1 MKHAP
6 KLLAILFGI
15 LLVFPVI
22 SSAAQSVPQSVID
35 AREQVYRIIC
45 KDEKGI
51 YSGSGF
57 VVAANESEAY
67 IATNYH
73 VVEGALTD
81 TIALMLRNGD
91 ELRAEIVGY
100 DEDADV
106 CLLKTAS
113 PLKGAVPLL
122 LSDAGAIEVGNA
134 VYALGFPG
142 AGDMLLDDYAYAADE
157 ITLTDGIVSAIK
169 HVTVETAEITLLQ
182 MSATINSGSSG
193 GPLLN
198 SAGKAVGINT
208 LQIENA
214 NDVYAA
220 VSVVHLRQ
228 LMDTYHIAVAEEKQ
242 PSKETPAISSSV
254 TPKAERTLLIPI
266 LAVAGAA
273 ILAAV
278 VAVFYIRS
286 RRQQLTL
293 ETLMQRRLQGYPFE
307 EAFAKLL
314 PVMQALLPLHV
325 RGEAHGGIYPTNLFI
340 DAYGNLT
347 LGKPQKKSIA
357 DQQNAPYRS
366 MEQYTAGENPGTY
379 SDVYALACV
388 LFYLLTRKRPDDVL
402 ERLQNDT
409 MGDTLRGCMPE
420 EEERALAALL
430 TALALKKEDRLHD
443 VGAFVNALGKRD
455 ALHLPLPKAA
465 GRPAFER
472 RPTTRGIGRRAV
484 LIGCAVVLLAGIGV
498 LWMLNEKGYRTTLAY
513 VEDGDYT
520 AARDAITETFVFYKD
535 AKELAYYVNSGYFL
549 ALGYYDEAKDRFA
562 SMGGYRDA
570 DAMAQECEYQKA
582 LSVLNSGDYEAAKK
596 AFETLGSYSDA
607 KNMVLECDYRNAQD
621 LLKEKQYDQ
630 ARRLFEKLSGYRD
643 AINMAQESKYQK
655 ALGLY
660 QRFINATRKE
670 RTDIDNAL
678 KQFRSLS
685 GYSNADDMVTK
696 VEDAI
701 YKEGVRSL
709 DKAAGMLEDIFKNS
723 DALGMDGVYNAT
735 VTDARYYFW
744 LLPSDKEQ
752 TETYREICDILW
764 KADPWKGTCEKLSA
778 YWEIEQVQRMLQ
790 SDALISYFL
799 IGSWKGNGH
808 YLKMKYSDKDGFVL
822 EDDFADVY
830 VSGYQFDITSL
841 IYSVGN
847 DKRGWREVGM
857 LYFTDSDTMQIYVF
871 KNKEIYTLK
880 RQ

>member
-6 KLLAILFGI
+6 KLLAVLFGI
-15 LLVFPVI
+15 LLVFPVV
-22 SSAAQSVPQSVID
+22 SSAAQSVPQVVID
-35 AREQVYRIIC
+35 AREQVYRIVC
-45 KDEKGI
+45 KDEKGT

-57 VVAANESEAY
+57 VVAANELEAY

-73 VVEGALTD
+73 VVEGARTD
-81 TIALMLRNGD
+81 TIALVLRDGD

-113 PLKGAVPLL
+113 PLQGAKPLP
-122 LSDAGAIEVGNA
+122 LSDGAAIEVGSA

-169 HVTVETAEITLLQ
+169 HVTVDTSEITLLQ

-193 GPLLN
+193 GPLMN
-198 SAGKAVGINT
+198 SVGKAVGINT
-208 LQIENA
+208 LQVENA

-228 LMDTYHIAVAEEKQ
+228 LMDTYHVTVGEEKQ
-242 PSKETPAISSSV
+242 PSKEVQSISVPAA
-254 TPKAERTLLIPI
+254 PKTERTPLIPI

-273 ILAAV
+273 IA
-278 VAVFYIRS
+278 VAVILFLFIS
-286 RRQQLTL
+286 RRRRLTV
-293 ETLMQRRLQGYPFE
+293 ETLMQRRLQGYSFE

-314 PVMQALLPLHV
+314 PVMQALVPLHV
-325 RGEAHGGIYPTNLFI
+325 RGEAHGGICPANLFV
-340 DAYGNLT
+340 DAYGNFT
-347 LGKPQKKSIA
+347 LGKPQKKHAA

-379 SDVYALACV
+379 SDVYALACT
-388 LFYLLTRKRPDDVL
+388 LFYLLTRKPPDTVL
-402 ERLQNDT
+402 GRLQNDT
-409 MGDTLRGCMPE
+409 IGDTLRGCMPE

-443 VGAFVNALGKRD
+443 VGAFANALGMRD
-455 ALHLPLPKAA
+455 ALHMPLPKAA
-465 GRPAFER
+465 GKTTVLERPAKE
-472 RPTTRGIGRRAV
+472 ISRRAV
-484 LIGCAVVLLAGIGV
+484 LIGCAAVLLCGIGV
-498 LWMLNEKGYRTTLAY
+498 LWILNEKGYRATLAY

-549 ALGYYDEAKDRFA
+549 ALGYYDEAKDRFD
-562 SMGGYRDA
+562 SMEGYRDA
-570 DAMAQECEYQKA
+570 AAMAQECEYQKA
-582 LSVLNSGDYEAAKK
+582 ISVLNSGDYAAAKK
-596 AFETLGSYSDA
+596 AFESLDSYSDA
-607 KNMVLECDYRNAQD
+607 KNMALECDYRNAQD
-621 LLKEKQYDQ
+621 LLKGKQYDQ
-630 ARRLFEKLSGYRD
+630 ARRLFEKLPGYRD
-643 AINMAQESKYQK
+643 AVNMAQESKYQK

-670 RTDIDNAL
+670 RADIDNAL

-709 DKAAGMLEDIFKNS
+709 DKAADMLESLFNNT
-723 DALGMDGVYNAT
+723 DALGIDGIYNAT
-735 VTDARYYFW
+735 VTDAQYYFW

-764 KADPWKGTCEKLSA
+764 KAAPWKETCEKLSA

-790 SDALISYFL
+790 SDALINYFL

-808 YLKMKYSDKDGFVL
+808 YFKMKYNAKDGFEL

-830 VSGYQFDITSL
+830 VSGYQFGITSL

-847 DKRGWREVGM
+847 DRRGWREVGM